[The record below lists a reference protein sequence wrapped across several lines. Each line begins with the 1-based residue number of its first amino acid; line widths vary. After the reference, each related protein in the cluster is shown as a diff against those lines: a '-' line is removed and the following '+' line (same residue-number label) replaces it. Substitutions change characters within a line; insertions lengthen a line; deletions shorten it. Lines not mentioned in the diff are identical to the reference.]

1 MDMENRLIEL
11 ESRLAFQDD
20 LIENLNEAVIR
31 QQQQIE
37 RLELISKTLA
47 ERLRGLS
54 DSAGADDGPGHE
66 VPPHY

>member
-1 MDMENRLIEL
+1 MEKRLIEL

-20 LIENLNEAVIR
+20 LIDSLNEAVIH
-31 QQQQIE
+31 QQKQIE

-47 ERLRGLS
+47 ERLRGLADASGS
-54 DSAGADDGPGHE
+54 DGGPEDE

>member
-1 MDMENRLIEL
+1 MEKRLIEL
-11 ESRLAFQDD
+11 ESRLTFQDD
-20 LIENLNEAVIR
+20 LIESLNEAVI
-31 QQQQIE
+31 QQQKQIE

-54 DSAGADDGPGHE
+54 GSAGADESPGHE

>member
-1 MDMENRLIEL
+1 MEHRLIEL

-54 DSAGADDGPGHE
+54 DSAGADDGQGHE